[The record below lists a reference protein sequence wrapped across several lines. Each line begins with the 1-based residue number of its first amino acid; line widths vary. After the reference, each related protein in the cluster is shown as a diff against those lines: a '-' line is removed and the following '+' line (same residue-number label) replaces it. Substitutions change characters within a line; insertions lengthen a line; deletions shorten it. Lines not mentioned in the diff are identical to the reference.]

1 MFDDETHSSKSRA
14 SAASGA
20 TDKGKVDS
28 QLLSVPSS
36 KPISSFS
43 SKGSENMAKTLKPS
57 VVKFLKLD
65 WWKQEH
71 HDMITAKSCRIKDFL
86 AFLRKEVN
94 VSDIAEQKK
103 DVDAKRAATVEKAV
117 GEKEPIEE
125 QEAIQEHEATV
136 KKASKEPYKKALKD
150 LLFPI
155 PNAKPTR
162 LSEKSKCVPPAKGT
176 ACMVVATSSHPFC
189 QALGKII
196 CAFHPVRTRYQLN
209 ETKLTGMLEYRSEVH
224 RPTDDK
230 GRSTRVDNVIGFF
243 AEELLEVMI
252 RNSKL
257 ALKVSGASNIT
268 VSFVEVKLN
277 LTSWLEKGVVT
288 EQSFQDVQDLCEVWE
303 KKSVARRNKA
313 NTWKEVTP
321 RENALYYVYPTFSTT
336 WSSIRHLSGL

>member
-1 MFDDETHSSKSRA
+1 
-14 SAASGA
+14 
-20 TDKGKVDS
+20 
-28 QLLSVPSS
+28 
-36 KPISSFS
+36 
-43 SKGSENMAKTLKPS
+43 MAKTLKPS

-71 HDMITAKSCRIKDFL
+71 HDTITAKSFRIKDFL

-94 VSDIAEQKK
+94 VSDIAEEKK
-103 DVDAKRAATVEKAV
+103 DVDAKRATAVEKAV

-125 QEAIQEHEATV
+125 QEAIQEHEATA

-162 LSEKSKCVPPAKGT
+162 LSEKSKCVPKEHLAHSDT
-176 ACMVVATSSHPFC
+176 ASNNC
-189 QALGKII
+189 
-196 CAFHPVRTRYQLN
+196 
-209 ETKLTGMLEYRSEVH
+209 SEIA
-224 RPTDDK
+224 
-230 GRSTRVDNVIGFF
+230 RVDNVIGFF

-252 RNSKL
+252 GNSKL

-268 VSFVEVKLN
+268 VSFVEVKK
-277 LTSWLEKGVVT
+277 KGVVT

-321 RENALYYVYPTFSTT
+321 REKRAVLRLPPDSQLHGAVYNATK
-336 WSSIRHLSGL
+336 